1 MADYQ
6 LPGYRCTVPACVL
19 APSSAPHL
27 TIITCVCCL
36 ALQECVEWEK
46 PEVVAKPS
54 LFPTLVAAAE
64 DNKLST
70 FIAAV
75 KAADLTSTVSD
86 PETTW
91 TVFAPTG
98 EKRRAV

>member
-1 MADYQ
+1 MCV
-6 LPGYRCTVPACVL
+6 CTL
-19 APSSAPHL
+19 SAPHL
-27 TIITCVCCL
+27 TIITCVLPGL

-70 FIAAV
+70 FIAAI